1 MGKNKLFAYVILGGL
16 FWYMIKK
23 GLNPIEPEQ
32 DYTKNLFWY
41 WIKRGRNP
49 IEPEQEYAKNQASA
63 PNMFPTDT
71 MLPGA
76 LVPATQGIVKTDS
89 GLSYMGCGCLG
100 CGC

>member
-23 GLNPIEPEQ
+23 EMNPIEPEQ
-32 DYTKNLFWY
+32 DYTK
-41 WIKRGRNP
+41 
-49 IEPEQEYAKNQASA
+49 QASA

>member
-1 MGKNKLFAYVILGGL
+1 MSKNKMITYVVLGSL
-16 FWYMIKK
+16 FWYMIRK

-32 DYTKNLFWY
+32 M
-41 WIKRGRNP
+41 
-49 IEPEQEYAKNQASA
+49 YAQQAPA

-76 LVPATQGIVKTDS
+76 LIPATQGIVQTES
-89 GLSYMGCGCLG
+89 GLSYMGCGCMG